1 MENQKITPHKK
12 DSLDM
17 FEFYVEAVSRRSGGA
32 DDSQEESK
40 S

>member
-17 FEFYVEAVSRRSGGA
+17 FESYVENISRRSGGA
-32 DDSQEESK
+32 DVSKEESK